1 MANALTTLSVTSTD
15 EGYQLRLEDDQG
27 GVFEVTATFDQLD
40 LLSEEIDRNL
50 DRDEEGELSVDEAEQ

>member
-1 MANALTTLSVTSTD
+1 MANALTALSVTSTD